1 MLACDLS
8 PKTANQID
16 IHHLDPIAEGE
27 RKTTLDDLIPLCAN
41 CHRLAHSERPCL
53 TLDEIKAL
61 LQEALRQGLT
71 SIYGGK
77 REGTGGPIGVPNRV
91 TIE

>member
-1 MLACDLS
+1 MRKLAIKHYGLKCYACDLS

-41 CHRLAHSERPCL
+41 CHRLAHSERPPL

-61 LQEALRQGLT
+61 LQEA
-71 SIYGGK
+71 
-77 REGTGGPIGVPNRV
+77 V
-91 TIE
+91 